1 MKIFVLSLAGRFTP
15 CWVTEG
21 RYPVWR
27 LTMEETLLPPVQW
40 IRPAR
45 YGTFAPASS
54 SPLSGG
60 CGPWSCDC
68 HVTAVSRGHK
78 DEVLDVAFDSTGQ
91 QLVTASADGEY
102 ATQHNPFVIIIIVHE
117 CVQ

>member
-1 MKIFVLSLAGRFTP
+1 M
-15 CWVTEG
+15 
-21 RYPVWR
+21 WR
-27 LTMEETLLPPVQW
+27 LTMEETLLPPAQW

-45 YGTFAPASS
+45 YGTFAPASL

-60 CGPWSCDC
+60 FGGPWSCDC

-91 QLVTASADGEY
+91 QLVTASADGERCHY
-102 ATQHNPFVIIIIVHE
+102 ATRHNPFVIIIMVHE
-117 CVQ
+117 SVQ